1 MKTKIAKNN
10 SKNETSN
17 YNFPVIVT
25 VIAIIVIF
33 SFLVYYFIIKDDND
47 KDGGEKGTKRLNPK
61 NVTLEDLND
70 KLNELKIRTDNYPDY
85 LYARWFAKNYV
96 KDSGTTNAE
105 FNIQIDSFYKTNNLV
120 VFDNDTKVRL
130 NEGKVY
136 RVTIQPAGRNLDSLG
151 DYLEFTAYDSV
162 GNDLGFT
169 FAHYDEKRNGY
180 YRNAGP
186 IIFILDTTGLSIQER
201 EIGLRM
207 KIVGENTSLSRI
219 AFNEVGSITINE
231 IK

>member
-10 SKNETSN
+10 PKNQTSN
-17 YNFPVIVT
+17 YNFPVIVI
-25 VIAIIVIF
+25 VIAIIVIV
-33 SFLVYYFIIKDDND
+33 SFLVYYFIIKDNETDE
-47 KDGGEKGTKRLNPK
+47 GEKGTKKLNPK

-85 LYARWFAKNYV
+85 LYARWFAKTYV
-96 KDSGTTNAE
+96 KDSGNTDAE

-130 NEGKVY
+130 NEDKIY
-136 RVTIQPAGRNLDSLG
+136 RVTIQPNGRNLDSLG
-151 DYLEFTAYDSV
+151 DYIEFTAYDSL

-186 IIFILDTTGLSIQER
+186 IIFIYDTTGLSIQER

-207 KIVGENTSLSRI
+207 KIVGESTARSRI
-219 AFNEVGSITINE
+219 SFNEVGSITINE